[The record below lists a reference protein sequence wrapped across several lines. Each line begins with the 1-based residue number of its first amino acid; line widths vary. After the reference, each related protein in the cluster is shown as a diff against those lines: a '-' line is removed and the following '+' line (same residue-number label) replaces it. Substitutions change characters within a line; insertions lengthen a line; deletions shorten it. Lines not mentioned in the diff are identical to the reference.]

1 MASQA
6 VLSVPGKTFLSGEYL
21 ALEGGT
27 ALLFGS
33 APRFNLKITRSNGG
47 AGNGRIFS
55 ADAMSFHPKSP
66 AGLLYKDNQKYL
78 DQFHLEFVD
87 PYQVGGFG
95 ASTAQFVLLKAFVD
109 LQDSVW
115 VEGEYHWD
123 WNQWLKSYREYCAKS
138 GATASGA
145 DLIGQVRG
153 GLTLFERNHGR
164 IQNFGWPFPELGL
177 CLFSTG
183 VKLKTHEHLKAVKQ
197 IPVGD
202 LASPMQ
208 LIEAGLIQ
216 SDPVQFING
225 IEAFTEILEQ
235 HGFQAPHILSLKNK
249 ASEIPGIWY
258 SRGCG
263 AMGSDVFA
271 VFFDREKISS
281 EKIEAAFPELNL
293 VATEADIET
302 GIRIDHGVI

>member
-6 VLSVPGKTFLSGEYL
+6 ILSVPGKTFLSGEYV

-27 ALLFGS
+27 AVLFGS
-33 APRFNLKITRSNGG
+33 APRFQLKISQGIG
-47 AGNGRIFS
+47 ANPFH
-55 ADAMSFHPKSP
+55 AMSP
-66 AGLLYKDNQKYL
+66 AGLLYIDHQSYL
-78 DQFHLEFVD
+78 QGFSLEFVD

-95 ASTAQFVLLKAFVD
+95 ASTAQFVLLKAFLD
-109 LQDSVW
+109 LKDSVW
-115 VEGEYHWD
+115 VESEFHWD
-123 WNQWLKSYREYCAKS
+123 WNDWLKTYREYSAKS

-153 GLTLFERNHGR
+153 GITLFERNHGR

-183 VKLKTHEHLKAVKQ
+183 IKLKTHEHLKTISQ
-197 IPVGD
+197 LPVQD
-202 LASPMQ
+202 LSLPMQ
-208 LIEAGLIQ
+208 AIEAGLIQ
-216 SDPVQFING
+216 SDPVQFVNG
-225 IEAFTEILEQ
+225 IEAFSEVLVQ
-235 HGFQAPHILSLKNK
+235 NGFQAEHIEKSRNK
-249 ASEIPGIWY
+249 AQEIPGVMF

-281 EKIEAAFPELNL
+281 EQIEAAFPEMDLI
-293 VATEADIET
+293 ATEKDIET
-302 GIRIDHGVI
+302 GIRVDHGVV

>member
-6 VLSVPGKTFLSGEYL
+6 ILSVPGKTFLSGEYL

-33 APRFNLKITRSNGG
+33 APRFNLRISRRSNDF
-47 AGNGRIFS
+47 AHANGLLFNE
-55 ADAMSFHPKSP
+55 KSP
-66 AGLLYKDNQKYL
+66 AGLLCADHKAYL
-78 DQFHLEFVD
+78 DQFNLEFID

-109 LQDSVW
+109 LQESVW

-123 WNQWLKSYREYCAKS
+123 WSQWLKSYREYCAKS
-138 GATASGA
+138 GATTSGA

-164 IQNFGWPFPELGL
+164 IQNFDWPFPELGL

-183 VKLKTHEHLKAVKQ
+183 VKLATHEHLKTLKQ
-197 IPVGD
+197 IPVGQ
-202 LASPMQ
+202 LTSPMT
-208 LIEAGLIQ
+208 LIETGLIQ

-225 IEAFTEILEQ
+225 IEAFTEVLEQ
-235 HGFQAPHILSLKNK
+235 SGLQALHIRQLKQR
-249 ASEIPGIWY
+249 ASEVPGVWY

-271 VFFDREKISS
+271 VFFDREKITS

-302 GIRIDHGVI
+302 GIRIDHGVV